1 MKRCG
6 WPSRAE
12 SSLRSALV
20 PEARSQRRRGLACV
34 VVVLVL
40 EICYKWWDARHLK
53 IQCPLSETSSSASVR
68 AGAGRRHVRTIL
80 QLPSVVQHADVL
92 HSRCRYRCRCTTRTA
107 GILHAVSVWAHV
119 AYRNN
124 GNTARISCKYVLTWF
139 FSNLLNWIR
148 MRKEWNA
155 NIQVAEALVV
165 VERISDNISLGD
177 LEANNC
183 KH

>member
-1 MKRCG
+1 MRVLRSWREGAETEVSGNRQDETRLLSMSMKRCG

-139 FSNLLNWIR
+139 FSNLLELNSYAER
-148 MRKEWNA
+148 MKR
-155 NIQVAEALVV
+155 
-165 VERISDNISLGD
+165 
-177 LEANNC
+177 
-183 KH
+183 